1 MSAFLSATGVVALA
15 EIGDKTQLLSFLLA
29 ARFRRPWPIVL
40 GILVATLANHALA
53 AAAGAW
59 VMSLAGP
66 TVMRWVLGGL
76 FVLMGAWALVP
87 DKFDEAPTSSARL
100 GVFATT
106 VVAFFLAEMGD
117 KTQIATAAMA
127 ATQASLV
134 AVVAGSTLGMMIAN
148 VPAVLVG
155 ERLLQRVPLKWV
167 RVAAAVMFAGIGVA
181 ILAGAGAALGF

>member
-15 EIGDKTQLLSFLLA
+15 EIGDKTQ
-29 ARFRRPWPIVL
+29 
-40 GILVATLANHALA
+40 
-53 AAAGAW
+53 
-59 VMSLAGP
+59 
-66 TVMRWVLGGL
+66 
-76 FVLMGAWALVP
+76 
-87 DKFDEAPTSSARL
+87 
-100 GVFATT
+100 
-106 VVAFFLAEMGD
+106 
-117 KTQIATAAMA
+117 IATAAMA
-127 ATQASLV
+127 ATQASLF